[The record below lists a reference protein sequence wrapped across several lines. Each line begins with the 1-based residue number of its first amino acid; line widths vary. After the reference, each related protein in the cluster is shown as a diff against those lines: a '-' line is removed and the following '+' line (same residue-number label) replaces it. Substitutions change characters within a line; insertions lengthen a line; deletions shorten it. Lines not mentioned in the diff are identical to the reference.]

1 MRQII
6 SRYITLS
13 FQDFKNRTKVIR
25 TYKFLLKSQEWSIE
39 ELELY
44 QLEKLKKLIN
54 HSYQNVPFY
63 RDLFDKNRIKPDNI
77 NSLDDINLIPVIT
90 KEDVRNAGSKI
101 YSNNYNKGKVVFS
114 KTGGTTGIPLH
125 LIRDINDYS
134 FTWGAYYRW
143 MNWMDI
149 NIGGNTIKIWGTNT
163 VLQSSWKN
171 KLYNSIK
178 NLFYNRT
185 LVNSFNIN
193 ERVLPDIIKLL
204 NSKKPTF
211 IRGYLSA
218 LIQISE
224 YLLSN
229 NISLSFKPKAL
240 SSTTETLLPPFRAVL
255 EKAFSA
261 PVFDQY
267 GCGEC
272 NSIAY
277 ECKAHGGLHVVNEH
291 VLVQILDENNNAVL
305 NKDGKM
311 VITNLDNYAMPFI
324 RYENGDSAIFSD
336 QLCSCGMKH
345 PLLKMINGR
354 TADTITLKDGSKV
367 HGVFFTDILDE
378 LFEKQNI
385 IFKRFQV
392 YQNKPGYIEFR
403 LESKVSVPEN
413 FKQLLLDALMRFFNN
428 VVIKEVEK
436 LDFDKSNKFRY
447 VISDLK

>member
-1 MRQII
+1 MRQKIN
-6 SRYITLS
+6 RYLS
-13 FQDFKNRTKVIR
+13 LPFQDFKNKTNVIQ
-25 TYKFLLKSQEWSIE
+25 TYKFLLQSQEWTVE
-39 ELELY
+39 KLEYY

-54 HSYQNVPFY
+54 YSYYNVPFY
-63 RDLFDKNRIKPDNI
+63 RDLFDKNSIKPDNI
-77 NSLDDINLIPVIT
+77 NSLNDINMIPVIT
-90 KEDVRNAGSKI
+90 KEDVRSAGDNI
-101 YSNNYNKGKVVFS
+101 YSKNYNKNKVFFG
-114 KTGGTTGIPLH
+114 KTGGTTGVPLH
-125 LIRDINDYS
+125 LIRDKNDYS
-134 FTWGAYYRW
+134 FAWGAFYRW
-143 MNWMDI
+143 MNWMGI
-149 NIGGNTIKIWGTNT
+149 NIGESTIKIWGTKT
-163 VLQSSWKN
+163 VLKSSWRN

-178 NLFYNRT
+178 DLLYNRT
-185 LVNSFNIN
+185 IVNSFNIN
-193 ERVLPDIIKLL
+193 ENVLPDIIKLL
-204 NSKKPTF
+204 NSNKPRF

-224 YLLSN
+224 YLQSN
-229 NISLSFKPKAL
+229 SISLDFKPKAI

-277 ECKAHGGLHVVNEH
+277 ECEAHEGLHVVNEH
-291 VLVQILDENNNAVL
+291 VLVQILDENNNSVL
-305 NKDGKM
+305 NKDGKL

-324 RYENGDSAIFSD
+324 RYENGDSAIFSN

-345 PLLKMINGR
+345 PLLKKINGR
-354 TADTITLKDGSKV
+354 TTDTIILKDGSKV

-378 LFEKQNI
+378 LFDKQNI

-403 LESKVSVPEN
+403 LESKVTVSEN
-413 FKQLLLDALMRFFNN
+413 FKKLLLDALMRFFNN

-436 LDFDKSNKFRY
+436 LDFDRSNKFRY
-447 VISDLK
+447 IISDLK